1 MDRKSNQLFVFSN
14 SCFVIRYETE
24 FIWHYLVKLSPKCYF
39 QHQFVAM
46 GGRCGICGDAYDASP
61 REHEAPGG
69 KYANGI
75 IVKQYK
81 AGKNMGVITRGRGTC
96 GTFQSF

>member
-1 MDRKSNQLFVFSN
+1 MNTTNTVDLLQK
-14 SCFVIRYETE
+14 
-24 FIWHYLVKLSPKCYF
+24 
-39 QHQFVAM
+39 HQFEAM

-61 REHEAPGG
+61 RQHEAPAG

-81 AGKNMGVITRGRGTC
+81 AGSYCITLPLSLC
-96 GTFQSF
+96 IWL